1 MRGAYHAVAKTTLES
16 AKSKAKASSSTPA
29 KKRKTASSKNASPES
44 FAAYHYIGYV
54 PAHGRVWELDGLRA
68 AGPLDVGA
76 VDADGADPES
86 RAGWMDVVRPALQR
100 RMQSV
105 LEGGSGAGHIQYN
118 LLAIV
123 DDPYLGASDELE
135 LLKRERAALER
146 RLDESFPEGWEDK
159 VRRQRCQE
167 STLSPLHVKLL
178 L

>member
-29 KKRKTASSKNASPES
+29 KKRKTASSKNVNPES

-68 AGPLDVGA
+68 RGPLDVGEIHA
-76 VDADGADPES
+76 DAADSGS

-100 RMQSV
+100 RMQRV
-105 LEGGSGAGHIQYN
+105 LAGGGEGHIQYN

-123 DDPYLGASDELE
+123 DDAYLDASDELE

-146 RLDESFPEGWEDK
+146 RLGEFFPEGWEDK
-159 VRRQRCQE
+159 VRR
-167 STLSPLHVKLL
+167 
-178 L
+178 